1 MANYLTFS
9 SPNSFT
15 LATKFSI
22 KKWDGILEYSTDA
35 STWKVWDG
43 VTTLLA
49 NDGKLYLRGT
59 GNTKI
64 TAGTMV
70 IGNVAY
76 HHAWILNG
84 SNIACRGNI
93 ENLLDYKSVAK
104 GEHPIMAARCF
115 EGMFWDCTALTEAP
129 ELPATT
135 LSGSCY
141 DSMFYGCTAL
151 TKAPEL
157 PATTLSAFCYQFM
170 FQGCTALTEAPE
182 LPATTL
188 AVHCYDSMF
197 DGCTALTEA
206 PELPATTLADSCYW
220 FMFQDCTELT
230 KAPELPATTLADS
243 CYFGMF
249 ERCTALTEAPEL
261 PATTLAALC
270 YNSMFYGCTSLK
282 SLPDLPA
289 TTLPDSCYFAMFA
302 GCSQI
307 RVFHTQTAEYQIPY
321 RIPAS
326 GVGTESDSVYYP
338 TTSMFSATRGTIDS
352 PNINTT
358 YYYVSDAAVPEIQES
373 LTYLTFS
380 SPSDFTLGTAG
391 TWDGVLECSTD
402 AINWDIW
409 KAAAESVTS
418 RNGKLYI
425 RGVGNTRLCSGPVS
439 YARWLFYNSGDSIT
453 CTGNIENLLD
463 FITVA
468 KGGHP
473 PMAEGCFNYLF
484 YGNAVLISA
493 PSLPATTLS
502 KRCYFNLFFG
512 TGIVKAPELPATTL
526 AFQCYFGM
534 FERCDKL
541 TIPPELPATNLA
553 DECYKHMFQNCTN
566 LTSLPSL
573 PATSLKQDCY
583 AYMFRGCTKILISAT
598 KTSEY
603 QIPYRI
609 PLSGTATTALNA
621 LTDMFDNTGG
631 TFSGTPEINK
641 TYYIGAGKSLKTLIA
656 YNGATVE
663 MAEGQTATLICA
675 GKKMKTDVVI
685 IPAFSVDFTYGDMK
699 NTAEPGD
706 TATLK
711 CAGKKMATDVVI
723 ISTPISSNF
732 VLADG
737 SVLITSD
744 GKIFEVK

>member
-15 LATKFSI
+15 LATKFSL

-104 GEHPIMAARCF
+104 GEHPIMAAWCF

-151 TKAPEL
+151 TEAPEL

-170 FQGCTALTEAPE
+170 FQDCTA
-182 LPATTL
+182 
-188 AVHCYDSMF
+188 
-197 DGCTALTEA
+197 
-206 PELPATTLADSCYW
+206 
-220 FMFQDCTELT
+220 LT
-230 KAPELPATTLADS
+230 KAPELPATTLA
-243 CYFGMF
+243 
-249 ERCTALTEAPEL
+249 AH
-261 PATTLAALC
+261 C
-270 YNSMFYGCTSLK
+270 YNSMFRGCTSLK
-282 SLPDLPA
+282 SLPNLPA
-289 TTLPDSCYFAMFA
+289 TTLPDGCYLAMFA

-326 GVGTESDSVYYP
+326 GVGTKSESDNFYYP
-338 TTSMFSATRGTIDS
+338 TEIMFSATGGTIDS

-425 RGVGNTRLCSGPVS
+425 RGVGNTRLCYGSVS
-439 YARWLFYNSGDSIT
+439 YDRWIFYNSGDSIT
-453 CTGNIENLLD
+453 CIGNIENLLD

-484 YGNAVLISA
+484 YGCAALISA

-566 LTSLPSL
+566 LYSLPSL

-609 PLSGTATTALNA
+609 PSSGIATTALNA

-641 TYYIGAGKSLKTLIA
+641 TYYIGAGKSLKTLIT
-656 YNGATVE
+656 YNGTTVE
-663 MAEGQTATLICA
+663 MADGQTATLICA

-685 IPAFSVDFTYGDMK
+685 IPAFAVDFTYGDIK